1 LLLIRVDNYPYHEWY
16 KYTHKWNY
24 SKGSGGLCTIGNP
37 PFGIVYGTW
46 EPQSRDFHLNITF
59 VNGPLLLDSCKNG
72 SLQAFEGAKE
82 LGGRQP
88 ERIGRD
94 ELCEMLVL
102 AARARLDRERD
113 AASGHSLQS
122 FD

>member
-1 LLLIRVDNYPYHEWY
+1 MAL
-16 KYTHKWNY
+16 
-24 SKGSGGLCTIGNP
+24 
-37 PFGIVYGTW
+37 
-46 EPQSRDFHLNITF
+46 
-59 VNGPLLLDSCKNG
+59 
-72 SLQAFEGAKE
+72 LQAFVGAKE

-113 AASGHSLQS
+113 AASGYGLQS